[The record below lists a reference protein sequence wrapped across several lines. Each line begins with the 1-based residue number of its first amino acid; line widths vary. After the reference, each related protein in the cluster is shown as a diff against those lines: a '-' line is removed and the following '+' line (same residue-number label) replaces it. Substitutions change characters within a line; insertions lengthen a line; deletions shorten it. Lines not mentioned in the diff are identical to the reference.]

1 MPESL
6 KWWRNAMRAVDTNI
20 LARLILADDPAQTA
34 LARSLFERDSIYVP
48 ITVLLELEWVL
59 RSASRHARGDVVTA
73 LQTLRGQPNVTIED
87 DAQVAE
93 ALSLAQAGT
102 DFADALHLVRSR
114 HCVDFVTFDQAFAT
128 AVPDVVTLLN
138 A

>member
-34 LARSLFERDSIYVP
+34 LARSLFERDSIYVS

-59 RSASRHARGDVVTA
+59 RSASRHARGDVITA

-93 ALSLAQAGT
+93 ALSLAQAGA

-114 HCVDFVTFDQAFAT
+114 HCADFVTFDQAFAT
-128 AVPDVVTLLN
+128 AVPDAVTLLN